1 MGNKFKY
8 YVVWEGLAPG
18 IYDSWEECQLQVKNY
33 KGAKYKSFPTKDAAI
48 KAFRAGCDEHLGIV
62 GQLADVM
69 KKSHTVNLDA
79 VPEYLKDSLAVDASC
94 LGNPGIMEYRG
105 VSVRTGKEIF
115 RQGPFEDGTNNVGE
129 FLALVHGLAL
139 LKQQN
144 SSMTI
149 CSDSRNAMAWVRD
162 KKCKTKLVRTE
173 KNTKIFELIAR
184 AEKWLAENTY
194 PNRLVKWETKEW
206 GEIPADFG
214 RK

>member
-48 KAFRAGCDEHLGIV
+48 KAFRAGCDEHLGIL

-94 LGNPGIMEYRG
+94 LGNPGIMEYL
-105 VSVRTGKEIF
+105 S
-115 RQGPFEDGTNNVGE
+115 
-129 FLALVHGLAL
+129 
-139 LKQQN
+139 
-144 SSMTI
+144 
-149 CSDSRNAMAWVRD
+149 
-162 KKCKTKLVRTE
+162 
-173 KNTKIFELIAR
+173 LIH
-184 AEKWLAENTY
+184 
-194 PNRLVKWETKEW
+194 
-206 GEIPADFG
+206 I
-214 RK
+214 

>member
-48 KAFRAGCDEHLGIV
+48 KAFRAGYDEHLGIL

-94 LGNPGIMEYRG
+94 LGNPGIMDYRG

-173 KNTKIFELIAR
+173 KNTK
-184 AEKWLAENTY
+184 
-194 PNRLVKWETKEW
+194 
-206 GEIPADFG
+206 
-214 RK
+214 

>member
-1 MGNKFKY
+1 MENKYKY

-33 KGAKYKSFPTKDAAI
+33 RGAKYKSFPTKEAAI
-48 KAFRAGCDEHLGIV
+48 KAFRAGYDEHSAVLV
-62 GQLADVM
+62 QLADAM
-69 KKSHTVNLDA
+69 KKQHAGN
-79 VPEYLKDSLAVDASC
+79 PEAIPEDLKDSWAVDASC

-105 VSVRTGKEIF
+105 VDVRTGKEVF

-129 FLALVHGLAL
+129 FLALVHALAL
-139 LKQQN
+139 LKQKN

-149 CSDSRNAMAWVRD
+149 CSDSRNAMAWVRN
-162 KKCKTKLVRTE
+162 KKCKTKLVQTE
-173 KNTKIFELIAR
+173 KNAKIFNLIAR
-184 AEKWLAENTY
+184 AEKWLAENSY

>member
-48 KAFRAGCDEHLGIV
+48 KAFRAGCDEHLGIL

-79 VPEYLKDSLAVDASC
+79 VPEYLKDSLAV
-94 LGNPGIMEYRG
+94 

>member
-48 KAFRAGCDEHLGIV
+48 KAFRAGCDEHLGIL

-69 KKSHTVNLDA
+69 KKSHTVNL
-79 VPEYLKDSLAVDASC
+79 DASC

>member
-48 KAFRAGCDEHLGIV
+48 KAFRAGYDEHLGIL

-94 LGNPGIMEYRG
+94 LGIPVSWNIVEL
-105 VSVRTGKEIF
+105 VSVPGKKF
-115 RQGPFEDGTNNVGE
+115 FGKV
-129 FLALVHGLAL
+129 L
-139 LKQQN
+139 LK
-144 SSMTI
+144 MG
-149 CSDSRNAMAWVRD
+149 
-162 KKCKTKLVRTE
+162 
-173 KNTKIFELIAR
+173 LIM
-184 AEKWLAENTY
+184 
-194 PNRLVKWETKEW
+194 W
-206 GEIPADFG
+206 GSF
-214 RK
+214 